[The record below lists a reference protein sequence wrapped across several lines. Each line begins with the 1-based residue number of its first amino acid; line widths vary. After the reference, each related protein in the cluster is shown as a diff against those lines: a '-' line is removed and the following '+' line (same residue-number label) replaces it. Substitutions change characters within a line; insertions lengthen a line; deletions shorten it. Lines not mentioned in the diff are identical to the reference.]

1 MTTTKRRHSLGRTGW
16 LVIGMAA
23 AALAGTT
30 PAASAARDD
39 RPVWG
44 DCAGKDA
51 PADMRCAAIEVPVD
65 WSRPDGPKITLKL
78 ARLAATE
85 PAQRIGS
92 VLGIPGGPGANGI
105 DDLKLAAA
113 DLTDL
118 RRRFDI
124 VAYAP
129 RTTVWRDRM
138 PAVCKQPGTTLREP
152 RDRKEYAALTTAMT
166 RAFKACRDADRTGL
180 FGRMDSLSAARD
192 MEAVRKALGEER
204 LSFMAN
210 SYGGVP
216 AAAYAR
222 LFPRR
227 IRAMYL
233 DGTINQ
239 VNGWPDQ
246 ALRALPVIEKVFAGF
261 TRWCA
266 TTSTCALHGQDAGK
280 VWRRLVR
287 DADRRPIPVTSAQ
300 FGKGELT
307 GWHLR
312 SFGFATDPGPGNS
325 RWLAF
330 AEAVDRARRGDG
342 SGFADFALGNA
353 QVWTMPGILAMT
365 CGDDRGYAGYT
376 EFQAFR
382 RKARKVSPDFG
393 GAGFDALG
401 CAGWPLPVANP
412 SRPLPVRG
420 LPPFLGAGSTWGDYA
435 WTESFT
441 RLVPGSVTVAYDGPG
456 HVLYLSGKKCPIRYA
471 TRYLTDLTPPA
482 PGTVCPAE

>member
-23 AALAGTT
+23 AALAGMT

-78 ARLAATE
+78 ARLATTE
-85 PAQRIGS
+85 PRHRIGS
-92 VLGIPGGPGANGI
+92 VLGVPGGPGNSGI
-105 DDLKLAAA
+105 DDLKRAAA

-129 RTTVWRDRM
+129 RVTVWLGQM
-138 PAVCKQPGTTLREP
+138 PPVCRQPGTTLREP
-152 RDRKEYAALTTAMT
+152 RDRKDYTALTTAMT
-166 RAFKACRDADRTGL
+166 KAFEACRDADRTGL
-180 FGRMDSLSAARD
+180 FEHLDSLSVARD
-192 MEAVRKALGEER
+192 MEAIREALGEER

-210 SYGGVP
+210 SYGGAP

-233 DGTINQ
+233 DGTINL
-239 VNGWPDQ
+239 VNGWTDQ
-246 ALRALPVIEKVFAGF
+246 ALRSSPAREKVFAGF
-261 TRWCA
+261 VRWCA
-266 TTSTCALHGQDAGK
+266 ETPACALHGQDAGK
-280 VWRRLVR
+280 VWRRLIR
-287 DADRRPIPVTSAQ
+287 DADRRPIPVTSAE

-307 GWHLR
+307 GWRLK
-312 SFGFATDPGPGNS
+312 SFGFTDPGPGNS

-330 AEAVDRARRGDG
+330 AESVDKARRGDG
-342 SGFADFALGNA
+342 SGFADVALGNA
-353 QVWTMPGILAMT
+353 QVWAMPGVPAMS
-365 CGDDRGYAGYT
+365 CGDGRGYAGYT
-376 EFQAFR
+376 EFQASLR
-382 RKARKVSPDFG
+382 KVRKASPNFG
-393 GAGFDALG
+393 GAELGGLG

-456 HVLYLSGKKCPIRYA
+456 HALYLSGKKCPIRHA
-471 TRYLTDLTPPA
+471 TRYLTDLTLPA

>member
-23 AALAGTT
+23 AALAGMT

-39 RPVWG
+39 GPTWG

-51 PADMRCAAIEVPVD
+51 PQDMRCAAIEVPVD
-65 WSRPDGPKITLKL
+65 WSRPDGAKITLKL

-85 PAQRIGS
+85 PGQRIGS

-118 RRRFDI
+118 RRRFDV

-138 PAVCKQPGTTLREP
+138 PGVCRQPGTTLREP

-166 RAFKACRDADRTGL
+166 KAFTACRDADRTGL
-180 FGRMDSLSAARD
+180 FGRMDSLSAAMD
-192 MEAVRKALGEER
+192 MEAVREALGEER

-222 LFPRR
+222 LFPQR

-239 VNGWPDQ
+239 VNGWNDQ
-246 ALRALPVIEKVFAGF
+246 TLRIYPAAEKVFARF

-266 TTSTCALHGQDAGK
+266 ETSACALHGEDAGK

-287 DADRRPIPVTSAQ
+287 DADRRPIPVTSAE
-300 FGKGELT
+300 FGKGALT

-312 SFGFATDPGPGNS
+312 SFGFIPDPGPENS
-325 RWLAF
+325 RWLVF
-330 AEAVDRARRGDG
+330 AEAVDKARHGDG

-353 QVWTMPGILAMT
+353 RVWAMPGALAMS
-365 CGDDRGYAGYT
+365 CGDDRGFTGYA
-376 EFQAFR
+376 ELQAFR
-382 RKARKVSPDFG
+382 RKARKASPDFG
-393 GAGFDALG
+393 TARFDGLG

-420 LPPFLGAGSTWGDYA
+420 LPPFLGAGSTWGDLTV
-435 WTESFT
+435 TESFT
-441 RLVPGSVTVAYDGPG
+441 RLVPGSATVAYDGPG
-456 HVLYLSGKKCPIRYA
+456 HSLYLSGKKCPIRHA
-471 TRYLTDLTPPA
+471 TRYLTDLTLPA

>member
-1 MTTTKRRHSLGRTGW
+1 MTTTKRRRSLGRTGW
-16 LVIGMAA
+16 PVIGMAA
-23 AALAGTT
+23 AALAGMT
-30 PAASAARDD
+30 PAASAAPGDG
-39 RPVWG
+39 PVWS

-65 WSRPDGPKITLKL
+65 WSRPDGAKITLNL

-85 PAQRIGS
+85 PARRIGG

-105 DDLKLAAA
+105 DDLKRAAA

-138 PAVCKQPGTTLREP
+138 PPVCGRPGTTLREP
-152 RDRKEYAALTTAMT
+152 RDRREYTALTTAMT
-166 RAFKACRDADRTGL
+166 RAFTACRDADRTGL
-180 FGRMDSLSAARD
+180 FGHLDSLSAARD
-192 MEAVRKALGEER
+192 MEAIRKALGEER

-239 VNGWPDQ
+239 VNGWTDQ
-246 ALRALPVIEKVFAGF
+246 ALRALPVREKVFAGF

-266 TTSTCALHGQDAGK
+266 DTSACALHGRDAGA

-287 DADRRPIPVTSAQ
+287 DADRRPIPVTSAR

-312 SFGFATDPGPGNS
+312 SFGFIADPGPENS

-353 QVWTMPGILAMT
+353 QVWAMPGILAMT
-365 CGDDRGYAGYT
+365 CGDGRGYAGYR
-376 EFQAFR
+376 ELQEYL
-382 RKARKVSPDFG
+382 RKARKAAPDFG
-393 GAGFDALG
+393 TAEFDRLG

-420 LPPFLGAGSTWGDYA
+420 LPPFLGAGSTWGDLV
-435 WTESFT
+435 WTESLT
-441 RLVPGSVTVAYDGPG
+441 RLVPGSGTVAYDGPG